1 MPPRITDEIQAKK
14 ERIKA
19 LWNQGFTATIIGQS
33 EGLTRSAVLGQ
44 IHRMGLPK
52 RSTNDTEQQGSA
64 NAAKQR
70 SKPKGFSLPP
80 MGSSLSGDKTRSA
93 PAKIEIVEIAEP
105 FRIDGV
111 LVTMETLEP
120 GKMCRWP
127 IGDPLAVGFYFC
139 GIAPKKAK
147 VYCEFHYN
155 ISKVPSTPN
164 RRHS

>member
-1 MPPRITDEIQAKK
+1 MATRTTPEIIARK
-14 ERIKA
+14 ERIKD
-19 LWNQGFTATIIGQS
+19 LWSKGFTANQIGIS
-33 EGLTRSAVLGQ
+33 EGISRCSVIGH
-44 IHRMGLPK
+44 IHRLNLPK
-52 RSTNDTEQQGSA
+52 RSTNGNTQQGSA

-80 MGSSLSGDKTRSA
+80 MGSSLSRDKTRSA

-105 FRIDGV
+105 FRIDGA

-127 IGDPLAVGFYFC
+127 VGDPLTPGFFFC
-139 GIAPKKAK
+139 ANIPKKAK
-147 VYCEFHYN
+147 VYCEHHCN
-155 ISKVPSTPN
+155 IASVPSMPN